1 MLYVKSITRHQ
12 SITYLIIALV
22 LASYTHLWNPLGF
35 PAIYIDESHYMR
47 RAMQVL
53 QGQGPQETITTYDYP
68 YDHPYFGQIFLAS
81 MLYIIGYPDSLNPFN
96 PNEKTI
102 TSIEKLHMIPRILI
116 GLIAILDTFLVYK
129 IALQRYG
136 QKVAFI
142 SSVIFAIMPFTWSLR
157 WVLLETLCLPF
168 LLSSVLFALYLRGKE
183 ENMQHKRSFNKIFLI
198 IVFSGIFLGLSIFT
212 KVSMVVFIL
221 PIAVIVYTN
230 TKSFKQLLLW
240 FIPVLVIPLI
250 WPAYAMYNSEFNEW
264 AQGVLHQEG
273 RTDTPVGDILEMIL
287 NVDPLLLGLGI
298 AALIYSEVK
307 RDYLPIMWIVP
318 YIIFISLFG
327 GIVKHFH
334 FIPLF
339 PILSIVIGRLLVDF
353 YQTIKKHG
361 TIPKISSCAIILF
374 IFGFAFTSTHLL
386 ITLNLNSSYFSTY
399 STVIHN
405 LPNDPNGKEMVTMIG
420 QHSIRN
426 YYWIP
431 KHVLDI
437 DNHVKD
443 VYPPRFLREPL
454 QTEKVLLIINNPFN
468 EGLLDENN
476 QGEHLK
482 QLRSLVSISISKAE
496 ITQKWEQNRDIY
508 PYTSLKENSGIG
520 SKVRVMSNY

>member
-1 MLYVKSITRHQ
+1 
-12 SITYLIIALV
+12 
-22 LASYTHLWNPLGF
+22 
-35 PAIYIDESHYMR
+35 MR

-53 QGQGPQETITTYDYP
+53 QGQGPQETIATYDYP

-81 MLYIIGYPDSLNPFN
+81 MLFITGYPDSLNPFN
-96 PNEKTI
+96 PNENTA
-102 TSIEKLHMIPRILI
+102 TSIENLHMIPRILI
-116 GLIAILDTFLVYK
+116 GLLAILDTFLIYK
-129 IALQRYG
+129 IALKRYG

-168 LLSSVLFALYLRGKE
+168 LLSSVLFALYLRGRE
-183 ENMQHKRSFNKIFLI
+183 ENIQHKRPFNKSFLI
-198 IVFSGIFLGLSIFT
+198 IVFSGVFLGLSLFT
-212 KVSMVVFIL
+212 KVSMAPFIL

-230 TKSFKQLLLW
+230 TKSFKKLALW

-264 AQGVLHQEG
+264 SEGVLYQEG
-273 RTDTPVGDILEMIL
+273 RTDTYAGDILEMIL

-298 AALIYSEVK
+298 VALIYAEIK

-318 YIIFISLFG
+318 YVIFISLFG

-339 PILSIVIGRLLVDF
+339 PILSIVIGRLLIDF
-353 YQTIKKHG
+353 YQKMKKHG
-361 TIPKISSCAIILF
+361 TIPRISSYAIILS
-374 IFGFAFTSTHLL
+374 IMGIAFTSTHLL
-386 ITLNLNSSYFSTY
+386 ITLNVNSSYFSTY
-399 STVIHN
+399 SAVIHN
-405 LPNDPNGKEMVTMIG
+405 LPNDPNGKELVTMIG
-420 QHSIRN
+420 QHTIRN
-426 YYWIP
+426 FYWIP

-437 DNHVKD
+437 DSHVKD

-454 QTEKVLLIINNPFN
+454 QTEKVLLIINNN
-468 EGLLDENN
+468 LNKALSDESN

-482 QLRSLVSISISKAE
+482 QLRSLVSISLSKAE
-496 ITQKWEQNRDIY
+496 IREKWEQNIDVY
-508 PYTSLKENSGIG
+508 PYTSLKENPEKS
-520 SKVRVMSNY
+520 SRVRVMTNY